1 MKYTIKKLDILKEWI
16 YYNSFESY
24 IEAVEELENIKRKY
38 KNAKFE
44 IITED

>member
-1 MKYTIKKLDILKEWI
+1 MRYTIKKLDILKGWI

-24 IEAVEELENIKRKY
+24 TEAVEELENIKRRY